1 MFCVEQRILAEID
14 QHASHSM
21 NQQCPRNGI
30 LLSLFA
36 YLSERRSTQGSET
49 TNTNFGESIM
59 YSLLRLFYGRSDR
72 KDENPENSR
81 TQSISLEQQRASVRT
96 GRTLI
101 DRFLCSSLG
110 SSSYALTAEKIL
122 VSVPVITKTRLTSAF
137 K

>member
-1 MFCVEQRILAEID
+1 
-14 QHASHSM
+14 
-21 NQQCPRNGI
+21 
-30 LLSLFA
+30 
-36 YLSERRSTQGSET
+36 
-49 TNTNFGESIM
+49 M
-59 YSLLRLFYGRSDR
+59 YSLLRLFYGRSAR

-81 TQSISLEQQRASVRT
+81 TQFISLEQQRASVKT

-122 VSVPVITKTRLTSAF
+122 VSVPVTTKTRLTSAF